1 ALGPS
6 SRLPWRPASGAAACG
21 DSVFSPPLRPFTF
34 NLQPLRPP
42 KSCSCKTYGSPRKRC
57 KQKTYGL
64 AKPFR
69 CNTYKKQGGGV
80 AIMVNQALET
90 SHPPSSSPPGLRASA
105 PLWLIRLPFSV
116 HTSKFRIPQ
125 PLCLP
130 LLRKLPGCVPTI
142 PILERTSHMPD
153 FRPGKRHA
161 FLFAGSR
168 FMVLGSRAASPRP
181 RYSRRYRGIREKA
194 GARGLEVD
202 ESVYLVTKGGQTHV
216 KTTLSGFANHPGYF
230 FLLGGC
236 RRSIT
241 DFQRQAADAASLSP
255 PSRI

>member
-1 ALGPS
+1 VWGFCLCFSVLRLAPASAIHPAFLAVQPSISTVPCIILNQSLIPCYSSPVSGDQNSGRPAQQLISLRNLSVRRLPRLGSGVGACPACPDPVGVLNPSLSALAPS

-42 KSCSCKTYGSPRKRC
+42 KSCSCNTYGSPRKRC

-130 LLRKLPGCVPTI
+130 LLRKLPG
-142 PILERTSHMPD
+142 
-153 FRPGKRHA
+153 
-161 FLFAGSR
+161 
-168 FMVLGSRAASPRP
+168 
-181 RYSRRYRGIREKA
+181 
-194 GARGLEVD
+194 
-202 ESVYLVTKGGQTHV
+202 
-216 KTTLSGFANHPGYF
+216 
-230 FLLGGC
+230 
-236 RRSIT
+236 
-241 DFQRQAADAASLSP
+241 
-255 PSRI
+255 